1 MNNNQ
6 FNLDMSP
13 EERHR
18 KLVNMSD
25 EDIDYSDIPELD
37 EEFFKGAK
45 LVKRNPATESISI
58 RVDTETLEWFRNTAK
73 NNPEIRGYQTL
84 INDVLRTYVAHQVS
98 KGQTSHESSNSDRNG

>member
-6 FNLDMSP
+6 FSLDLSP

-37 EEFFKGAK
+37 EEFFKNAK
-45 LVKRNPATESISI
+45 LIKRKPATEAISI
-58 RVDTETLEWFRNTAK
+58 RIDTDTLEWFRNTAK

-84 INDVLRTYVAHQVS
+84 INDVLRTYVAHQVNRDE
-98 KGQTSHESSNSDRNG
+98 TSQKSST